1 MATVLVADDK
11 QDMRALMRKRLNR
24 AGHDVLEAVDG
35 KEALRM
41 ALEQNPDVLLL
52 DVSMPAMEGP
62 EVLRELRQA
71 RATQE
76 MPDIFLSAHPER
88 QARRGG
94 RDQDSGESGA
104 GNSGPT
110 YYITKPWKRGANE
123 RAFKNALS
131 NRSPS

>member
-76 MPDIFLSAHPER
+76 MPDIFL
-88 QARRGG
+88 G
-94 RDQDSGESGA
+94 RT
-104 GNSGPT
+104 GP
-110 YYITKPWKRGANE
+110 R
-123 RAFKNALS
+123 
-131 NRSPS
+131 